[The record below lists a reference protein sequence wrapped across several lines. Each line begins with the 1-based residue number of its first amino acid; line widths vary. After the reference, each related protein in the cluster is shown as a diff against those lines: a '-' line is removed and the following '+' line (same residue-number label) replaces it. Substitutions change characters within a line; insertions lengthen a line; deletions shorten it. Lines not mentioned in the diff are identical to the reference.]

1 MNDSVK
7 SFDVQAKLKRA
18 VRFAAHALYPTQCA
32 SCGTVMPIDR
42 IFCDECAKD
51 IRPLQPNLC
60 SRCLNPPSRC
70 ECDTLTP
77 EYERAFAPFCYAATI
92 RNALLSLKDEKNG
105 DLARYFAESI
115 CNCIMSSG
123 DDIAFDCVIPVP
135 MHRKRKRERGF
146 NQSELIAKNV
156 ADILGIPLD
165 TQTLTQIKP
174 SKTQHLLSPAERRD
188 NVAGVY
194 KATACDYKIV
204 LLIDDIIT
212 TGCTANSCAKALKSA
227 GVGQVYCAAVAKA

>member
-1 MNDSVK
+1 MNDSEK
-7 SFDVQAKLKRA
+7 SFTMQAKLKRA
-18 VRFAAHALYPTQCA
+18 AHIAAHALYPTRCA
-32 SCGTVMPIDR
+32 SCGTVLPIDR
-42 IFCDECAKD
+42 IFCDDCAKD

-70 ECDTLTP
+70 ECKAHKP
-77 EYERAFAPFCYAATI
+77 EYERAFAPFCYAETI
-92 RNALLSLKDEKNG
+92 RNALLSLKDEKNS
-105 DLARYFAESI
+105 DLARYFAENI
-115 CNCIMSSG
+115 CNCIATSG

-146 NQSELIAKNV
+146 NQSELIAENV

-165 TQTLTQIKP
+165 TQTLNQAKP

-188 NVAGVY
+188 NVNGVY
-194 KATACDYKIV
+194 NATACDYERV

-212 TGCTANSCAKALKSA
+212 TGCTANSCAAALKSA